1 MKKYNSFADFIDHV
15 AKIKEENINLR
26 KRVDD
31 LETVL
36 IECKAL
42 LINIED
48 VKIDNIHFIMS
59 EIDRVIKE

>member
-1 MKKYNSFADFIDHV
+1 MTKSELIILRELNEIDDL
-15 AKIKEENINLR
+15 K

-48 VKIDNIHFIMS
+48 VKIDNIHFIMK

>member
-1 MKKYNSFADFIDHV
+1 MTKSELIILRELNEIDDL
-15 AKIKEENINLR
+15 K

-48 VKIDNIHFIMS
+48 VKISCYFMHD
-59 EIDRVIKE
+59 KG

>member
-1 MKKYNSFADFIDHV
+1 MT
-15 AKIKEENINLR
+15 KEELIMLRELNEIDNLK
-26 KRVDD
+26 KRIDE

-36 IECKAL
+36 VECKAL

-48 VKIDNIHFIMS
+48 VKIDNIQFIMT

>member
-1 MKKYNSFADFIDHV
+1 MRIFNLA
-15 AKIKEENINLR
+15 EE
-26 KRVDD
+26 

-36 IECKAL
+36 LECKAL

-48 VKIDNIHFIMS
+48 VKIDNIQFIMK

>member
-1 MKKYNSFADFIDHV
+1 MTKAELIILKQLNEIDDL
-15 AKIKEENINLR
+15 K

-36 IECKAL
+36 LECKAL

-48 VKIDNIHFIMS
+48 VKIDNIQFIMK
-59 EIDRVIKE
+59 EIERVIKDV